1 MNICEETTY
10 SMFVIYECIE
20 TKRDIKSIKMNTFM
34 MLHKK
39 SLKHTKRDIESTEIG
54 AHMLYTPKRYYVSYH
69 ITILFCLLTIILN
82 YMEYMK

>member
-1 MNICEETTY
+1 MNICEVNTY

-34 MLHKK
+34 MFHKK